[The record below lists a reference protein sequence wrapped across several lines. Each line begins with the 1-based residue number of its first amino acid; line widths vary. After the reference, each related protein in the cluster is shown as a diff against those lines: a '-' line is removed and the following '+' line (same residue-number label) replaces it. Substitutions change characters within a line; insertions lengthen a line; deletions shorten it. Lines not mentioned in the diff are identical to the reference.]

1 MQSSQCSRNPSF
13 STESPTFVRSSH
25 WLYMNASWDRRRRRS
40 DNMRPPGPVIDPE
53 LNFTRWMCF
62 PTSCVPRLLSPSR
75 RSPLHSITDT
85 YVAGS
90 KVVDTIAWP
99 LYSAILTRKTFY
111 NTSLTLCQQYP
122 IEVSLRRVPSLKRG
136 NFAGVRVT
144 ALAPP
149 CPHRHDKHQ
158 HGFSC
163 LTAQRRERP
172 LWAIFALYWEKWT
185 LNDELLL
192 LWECKSCEI
201 IQGR

>member
-90 KVVDTIAWP
+90 KVVDTIAWLYIVQFWQGKHFTTP
-99 LYSAILTRKTFY
+99 LWHCASNIWSKL
-111 NTSLTLCQQYP
+111 
-122 IEVSLRRVPSLKRG
+122 V
-136 NFAGVRVT
+136 FAGFLHWS
-144 ALAPP
+144 AA
-149 CPHRHDKHQ
+149 
-158 HGFSC
+158 
-163 LTAQRRERP
+163 
-172 LWAIFALYWEKWT
+172 T
-185 LNDELLL
+185 LQAFVLLL
-192 LWECKSCEI
+192 SPPPAHTDMINISMDSAVWQLKEEKGLSEQYLRFIEKSEHWTTNCCYC
-201 IQGR
+201 GNVKAVK

>member
-1 MQSSQCSRNPSF
+1 
-13 STESPTFVRSSH
+13 
-25 WLYMNASWDRRRRRS
+25 MNASWDRRRRRS

-111 NTSLTLCQQYP
+111 NTSLTLCQQYL

-149 CPHRHDKHQ
+149 PAHTDMINI
-158 HGFSC
+158 SMDS
-163 LTAQRRERP
+163 AV
-172 LWAIFALYWEKWT
+172 
-185 LNDELLL
+185 
-192 LWECKSCEI
+192 
-201 IQGR
+201 